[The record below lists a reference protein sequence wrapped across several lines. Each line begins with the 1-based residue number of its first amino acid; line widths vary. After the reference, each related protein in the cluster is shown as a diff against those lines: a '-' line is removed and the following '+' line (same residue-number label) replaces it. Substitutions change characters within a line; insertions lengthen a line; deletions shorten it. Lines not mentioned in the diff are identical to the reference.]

1 MYESPLVVKM
11 DPRVTTPPVGI
22 RQMFDLEMRL
32 SALVT
37 SSSQALLE
45 AHSLRDQLNK
55 LSGQASGTNRDS
67 IEAFRKQL
75 QALTEAEPAT
85 QESAEPNLRRVN
97 SAVGTLYGA
106 VGAADATPT
115 AAQVEAAKKVE
126 QDTSAVLKQWE
137 ELKTNAL
144 PGLNLT
150 LRGAG
155 LPELRLEA
163 NSSAELEEG
172 DEE

>member
-1 MYESPLVVKM
+1 
-11 DPRVTTPPVGI
+11 
-22 RQMFDLEMRL
+22 
-32 SALVT
+32 
-37 SSSQALLE
+37 
-45 AHSLRDQLNK
+45 
-55 LSGQASGTNRDS
+55 
-67 IEAFRKQL
+67 
-75 QALTEAEPAT
+75 
-85 QESAEPNLRRVN
+85 
-97 SAVGTLYGA
+97 
-106 VGAADATPT
+106 
-115 AAQVEAAKKVE
+115 VEAAKKVE